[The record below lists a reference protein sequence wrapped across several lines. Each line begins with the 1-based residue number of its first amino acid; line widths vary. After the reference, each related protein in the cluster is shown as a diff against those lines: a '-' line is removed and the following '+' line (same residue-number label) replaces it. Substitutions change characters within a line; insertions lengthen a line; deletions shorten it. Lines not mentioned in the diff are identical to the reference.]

1 MSVRLRSRQKSEMLN
16 VRSGGSEEELGALG
30 MSPLPSEFCQGTKT
44 SAVVNSIST
53 MFVERSRYKADI
65 RRITDIFSGT
75 RSEFLR
81 GLCLPC
87 APRRLPW
94 NQLLTESAAA
104 AGPEH
109 GA

>member
-1 MSVRLRSRQKSEMLN
+1 MCGREGPKKSWEP
-16 VRSGGSEEELGALG
+16 VG

-44 SAVVNSIST
+44 SVVVNSIST